1 MGLRRDGVKPSP
13 CRSKKFVQIGRVVY
27 IVDGKYKGRLAA
39 IIDIIDTNRVLVDGP
54 CSDVPRHAIE
64 LCEVQLTSFVIKIF
78 RSQRSKLVRQAWV
91 EGNITARF
99 QKSEWFKNV
108 HKGELKSQMNDFDRF
123 KAGRVK
129 QIRNKIVAKAV
140 NVQDRLEKNIHRE
153 KKIAAANK
161 RGKRVVYAKGAVAQK
176 KNTARLARRAE
187 VAARPKPK
195 TTIKKKPN
203 PKVMKLLAARKTQKK
218 ATEAAVK
225 ASKKPA
231 NMAAAKKELLRR
243 RRATVLRRPVK
254 SFKANV
260 LANKGIRKPTVKAQ
274 LAKAKA

>member
-78 RSQRSKLVRQAWV
+78 RSQRSKLVR
-91 EGNITARF
+91 
-99 QKSEWFKNV
+99 
-108 HKGELKSQMNDFDRF
+108 H
-123 KAGRVK
+123 
-129 QIRNKIVAKAV
+129 KIVAKAV
-140 NVQDRLEKNIHRE
+140 NIQDRLEKNIHRE

-187 VAARPKPK
+187 VAGRPKPK
-195 TTIKKKPN
+195 TTIKKKKPN

-231 NMAAAKKELLRR
+231 NMVAAKKELLRR